1 MIVDWLTVGAQI
13 LNFLVLVY
21 LLKRFLYGPIVRA
34 MARREAAIAAR
45 LAEAERGRQEAEA
58 ETRRLREAREGLE
71 AKREQ
76 LLERAREEAD
86 ALRRTLEQDVRGEM
100 EATRGRWRAE
110 LDRERAV
117 FLRDVR
123 RHLAEQFT
131 ALARRGLADLASAEL
146 EAQMAGVLVERLA
159 GLDDT
164 QRTALARARAA
175 DEPLGVRSA
184 FDLPAAVK
192 RRLTTALHE
201 VFGEDAEVRYEPAD
215 DVLCGIEV
223 RAGGQSVAWSLEGYL
238 DVLERQLGDGFGEIT
253 PRAREDGFR
262 GA

>member
-1 MIVDWLTVGAQI
+1 
-13 LNFLVLVY
+13 
-21 LLKRFLYGPIVRA
+21 
-34 MARREAAIAAR
+34 
-45 LAEAERGRQEAEA
+45 
-58 ETRRLREAREGLE
+58 
-71 AKREQ
+71 
-76 LLERAREEAD
+76 
-86 ALRRTLEQDVRGEM
+86 
-100 EATRGRWRAE
+100 
-110 LDRERAV
+110 
-117 FLRDVR
+117 
-123 RHLAEQFT
+123 
-131 ALARRGLADLASAEL
+131 
-146 EAQMAGVLVERLA
+146 VERLA